1 MPSEYKCPS
10 CGAAISLD
18 DVNVSKDVALCRA
31 CGQSTAFSVI
41 SAAAEI
47 NLQSLAQPP
56 RGIRMEEEPGGV
68 LKIRYK
74 KISPAVLF
82 LIPFTVFW
90 GGFSIGG
97 IYGSQIRKGQFNL
110 HESLFG
116 IPFLIG
122 TIVLLC
128 IISYLLFGK
137 WVITLNEGA
146 GTVFTGIGPLG
157 WTRRFAYDRS
167 TAVGLRLI
175 TTQSGTSLGS
185 PRRTSYV
192 TQKAVAVRT
201 GEKELLFGTM
211 IKDEAKQFIA
221 AAIVMRATQGR

>member
-1 MPSEYKCPS
+1 MPNEYKCPS

-31 CGQSTAFSVI
+31 CGQSTACSLI

-56 RGIRMEEEPGGV
+56 RGIRMEEEPGGA
-68 LKIRYK
+68 LRICYR
-74 KISPAVLF
+74 KISGAVLF
-82 LIPFTVFW
+82 LIPFTLFW
-90 GGFSIGG
+90 GGLSMGG
-97 IYGSQIRKGQFNL
+97 IYGSQILKRQFSL
-110 HESLFG
+110 TQSLFG

-122 TIVLLC
+122 TIVLLS

-146 GTVFTGIGPLG
+146 GTVFMGIGSLG

-167 TAVGLRLI
+167 TVVCLRVSK
-175 TTQSGTSLGS
+175 TQYNT
-185 PRRTSYV
+185 RRYNYV
-192 TQKAVAVRT
+192 PQKAISVRT
-201 GEKELLFGTM
+201 GENELLFGTM
-211 IKDEAKQFIA
+211 IPDEAKQFIA
-221 AAIVMRATQGR
+221 AAIVMRATQSR

>member
-1 MPSEYKCPS
+1 MPEIYKCPS
-10 CGAAISLD
+10 CGAAIPLD

-31 CGQSTAFSVI
+31 CGQSTAFSLI

-56 RGIRMEEEPGGV
+56 RGIRMDEEPGGA
-68 LKIRYK
+68 LKVSYR
-74 KISPAVLF
+74 KISPVVLF
-82 LIPFTVFW
+82 LLPFTLVW
-90 GGFSIGG
+90 GGFSLGG

-122 TIVLLC
+122 TIVLLY
-128 IISYLLFGK
+128 IISFLLFGK

-146 GTVFTGIGPLG
+146 GTVFMGVGSLG

-167 TAVGLRLI
+167 TVVSLRL
-175 TTQSGTSLGS
+175 TNTRVNNV
-185 PRRTSYV
+185 P
-192 TQKAVAVRT
+192 QKGISVRT
-201 GEKELLFGTM
+201 GGQELVFGTL
-211 IKDEAKQFIA
+211 IKDEVKQFIA
-221 AAIVMRATQGR
+221 AAIVMRATQGH